1 MKYDKD
7 NDIKSKQKR
16 LVQNSIFYFVLNFS
30 LEGMLGEEE
39 QKTESIIFSSWFV
52 PMSFLFE
59 LLSLFFQ

>member
-30 LEGMLGEEE
+30 LEGMLGEGE
-39 QKTESIIFSSWFV
+39 QQTESIIFSS
-52 PMSFLFE
+52 
-59 LLSLFFQ
+59 